1 MAPHLNLLQTVVCR
15 GEYKGGGMK
24 EAEIFKGT
32 IVRPQID
39 QIYAHNEEQCTNQ
52 TDWLSVFVRGE
63 GELQSPNSKSANA
76 HVFFP

>member
-24 EAEIFKGT
+24 EAVIFKGT
-32 IVRPQID
+32 IVRPQIY

-63 GELQSPNSKSANA
+63 RGVAVPQL
-76 HVFFP
+76 